1 MARFMRKGVT
11 KIYFVSTIANLSALT
26 TAEVTA
32 GTRLDTALA
41 EINGF
46 EFANNPIDTPDMSS
60 AFVSKIPGEDAVSDS
75 SMVFYE
81 DKTSNPIATALAK
94 NVVGNIVIFYAGTAG
109 ASPAAADKAE
119 VWPIIVA
126 SNAKK
131 YTTGNEAAQYN
142 VVFTNT
148 AAPSAATLT

>member
-1 MARFMRKGVT
+1 MRKGIT
-11 KIYFVSTIANLSALT
+11 KVYFVATIASLTAPT

-32 GTRLDTALA
+32 GTRLDTQLA

-46 EFANNPIDTPDMSS
+46 EFANNPIDTPDMSA

-75 SMVFYE
+75 SLVFYE

-94 NVVGNIVIFYAGTAG
+94 NVVGNIVIFYGGTAG
-109 ASPAAADKAE
+109 VSPALGDKCE
-119 VWPIIVA
+119 VWPIIVG

-131 YTTGNEAAQYN
+131 YTTGNEAAQYA

-148 AAPSAATLT
+148 AAPVAGTLT